1 MFLIFSFIVILQEVN
16 IFFSTLIIVENK
28 WIYITILVTLSPEV
42 SHSDSENL
50 VGILGAGRNT
60 IIVNGTL
67 IALVEILKM
76 FSD

>member
-1 MFLIFSFIVILQEVN
+1 MILQEVN

>member
-1 MFLIFSFIVILQEVN
+1 MFLIFSFIVILQEVI